1 MRESSLLGD
10 SPFKWG
16 YRNACLMSINFASS
30 MGVWRVNSMNIANQL
45 TVLRMLLI
53 PVFLIFLLVP
63 MGHGDILVGG
73 AHFTIARLIA
83 ALIFIIAS
91 FTDWLD
97 GFLARKLH
105 LVSNF
110 GKFLDPL
117 ADKLLVMAAFVA
129 LVGLHEMASWMVI
142 VILAREFAITGF
154 RLVAVEQG
162 LVIAASPIA
171 KWKTTFQMLALI
183 LYLLNNIPF
192 GNNGFP
198 LDVIC
203 LWIAVILTVVSG
215 WDYFTK
221 NRHVLKGSK

>member
-1 MRESSLLGD
+1 MDGSHFCMITLEISDPYG
-10 SPFKWG
+10 
-16 YRNACLMSINFASS
+16 
-30 MGVWRVNSMNIANQL
+30 GVAMNIANQL
-45 TVLRMLLI
+45 TVLRMILI

-63 MGHGDILVGG
+63 MGHGVLVVGN
-73 AHFTIARLIA
+73 AEFTLARLVA
-83 ALIFIIAS
+83 TLIFIGAS
-91 FTDWLD
+91 ITDWLD
-97 GFLARKLH
+97 GYLARKLN

-162 LVIAASPIA
+162 QVIAASPIA

-183 LYLLNNIPF
+183 LYLLHNIPF
-192 GNNGFP
+192 GVNGFP
-198 LDVIC
+198 LASIC
-203 LWIAVILTVVSG
+203 LWIAVILTIVSG
-215 WDYFTK
+215 WDYFWK
-221 NRHVLKGSK
+221 NRQVLLASK